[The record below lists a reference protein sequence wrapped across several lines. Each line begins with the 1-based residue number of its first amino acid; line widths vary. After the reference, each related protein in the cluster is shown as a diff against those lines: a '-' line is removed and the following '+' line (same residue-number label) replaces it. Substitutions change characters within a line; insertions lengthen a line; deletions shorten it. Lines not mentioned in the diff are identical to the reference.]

1 MSEWVVKNGINKQPT
16 NLRNKVNIL
25 LNGAGL
31 EWTTPKTF
39 FDSLIINLARNNA
52 DIPVIIESA

>member
-52 DIPVIIESA
+52 DIYP